1 MQLGDFPDRMHG
13 SGPVVRPALPLVLLV
28 EDDFVLRMS
37 LSELLSAEG
46 FRVESCA
53 DGRDAYRRL
62 HMPPRPDVML
72 LDIMLPH
79 LDGLE
84 LRALQTRSHLI
95 ANIPVVVI
103 TAYDLSNT
111 NADELGLSTRFSKP
125 IDTEKL
131 VATLRDI
138 VRARPA

>member
-1 MQLGDFPDRMHG
+1 MQLGDTPEHTI
-13 SGPVVRPALPLVLLV
+13 GPAPILRAPGLILLV

-37 LSELLSAEG
+37 LSELLTAEG

-62 HMPPRPDVML
+62 HLPPRPDVIL

-84 LRALQTRSHLI
+84 LRALQRKSPQL
-95 ANIPVVVI
+95 ASIPVVVI
-103 TAYDLSNT
+103 TAYDLTQT

-125 IDTEKL
+125 IDTDKL
-131 VATLRDI
+131 LLKLLEI
-138 VRARPA
+138 VHPRV

>member
-1 MQLGDFPDRMHG
+1 MQLGDAPEDTID
-13 SGPVVRPALPLVLLV
+13 PAPMLRAPGLILLV

-37 LSELLSAEG
+37 LSELLTAEG

-62 HMPPRPDVML
+62 HLPPRPDVIL

-84 LRALQTRSHLI
+84 LRALQRKSPQL
-95 ANIPVVVI
+95 ASIPVVVI
-103 TAYDLSNT
+103 TAYDLTQT

-125 IDTEKL
+125 IDTDKL
-131 VATLRDI
+131 LLKLREI
-138 VRARPA
+138 VPPRV

>member
-1 MQLGDFPDRMHG
+1 MQLGESPEVIA
-13 SGPVVRPALPLVLLV
+13 GPAPLLRPLPLILLV

-37 LSELLSAEG
+37 LSELLMAEG

-62 HMPPRPDVML
+62 HLMPRPDVIL

-84 LRALQTRSHLI
+84 LRAMQRKTAVM

-111 NADELGLSTRFSKP
+111 NAEELGLSTRFSKP
-125 IDTEKL
+125 IDTDKL
-131 VATLRDI
+131 VSTLRDL
-138 VRARPA
+138 VRPTRA

>member
-1 MQLGDFPDRMHG
+1 M
-13 SGPVVRPALPLVLLV
+13 
-28 EDDFVLRMS
+28 
-37 LSELLSAEG
+37 
-46 FRVESCA
+46 
-53 DGRDAYRRL
+53 
-62 HMPPRPDVML
+62 PRPDVIL

-84 LRALQTRSHLI
+84 LRALQRKSAVM

-125 IDTEKL
+125 HRHGQL
-131 VATLRDI
+131 VDHL
-138 VRARPA
+138 ARPRPAAPA

>member
-1 MQLGDFPDRMHG
+1 MQFGDLPEAAARLA
-13 SGPVVRPALPLVLLV
+13 PVLRPLPLILLV

-37 LSELLSAEG
+37 LSELLMAEG
-46 FRVESCA
+46 FRVESSA

-62 HMPPRPDVML
+62 HLLPRPDVIL

-84 LRALQTRSHLI
+84 LRALQRKTAVM

-111 NADELGLSTRFSKP
+111 NADELELSTRFSKP
-125 IDTEKL
+125 IDTDKL
-131 VATLRDI
+131 VSTLRDL
-138 VRARPA
+138 VRSGRS

>member
-1 MQLGDFPDRMHG
+1 MQFGDLPEVTT
-13 SGPVVRPALPLVLLV
+13 GPTTLLRPLPLILLV

-37 LSELLSAEG
+37 LSELLAAEG

-62 HMPPRPDVML
+62 HLTPRPDVIL

-84 LRALQTRSHLI
+84 LRALQRKSAVM

-103 TAYDLSNT
+103 TAYDLSDT
-111 NADELGLSTRFSKP
+111 NADELGLSSRFSKP
-125 IDTEKL
+125 IDTDRL
-131 VATLRDI
+131 VLALRDL
-138 VRARPA
+138 VRPASA

>member
-1 MQLGDFPDRMHG
+1 MQLGDSPEVVA
-13 SGPVVRPALPLVLLV
+13 GPAPLLRRQPLILLV

-37 LSELLSAEG
+37 LSELLMAEG

-62 HMPPRPDVML
+62 HLMPRPDVIL

-79 LDGLE
+79 VDGLE
-84 LRALQTRSHLI
+84 LRAMQKKS
-95 ANIPVVVI
+95 AVMSDIPVVVI
-103 TAYDLSNT
+103 TAYDLSRT

-131 VATLRDI
+131 VLTLRDL
-138 VRARPA
+138 VRKRPA

>member
-1 MQLGDFPDRMHG
+1 MQFGDVPEAIV
-13 SGPVVRPALPLVLLV
+13 GPAPRLRALPLILLV

-37 LSELLSAEG
+37 LSELLMAEG

-62 HMPPRPDVML
+62 HMQPRPDVIL

-84 LRALQTRSHLI
+84 LRALQRKSG
-95 ANIPVVVI
+95 AMASIPVIVI
-103 TAYDLSNT
+103 TAYDLSDT
-111 NADELGLSTRFSKP
+111 NAEELGLSTRFSKP
-125 IDTEKL
+125 IDTERL
-131 VATLRDI
+131 LAALRDI
-138 VRARPA
+138 VRPAPA

>member
-1 MQLGDFPDRMHG
+1 MQFGDSPEVV
-13 SGPVVRPALPLVLLV
+13 SGPAPGLRPLPLILLV

-37 LSELLSAEG
+37 LSELLMAEG

-62 HMPPRPDVML
+62 HLLPRPDVIL

-79 LDGLE
+79 VDGLE
-84 LRALQTRSHLI
+84 LRAMQRKTAVM

-111 NADELGLSTRFSKP
+111 NAAELGLSTKFSKP
-125 IDTEKL
+125 IDTDKL
-131 VATLRDI
+131 VATLRVL
-138 VRARPA
+138 VRPTAA

>member
-1 MQLGDFPDRMHG
+1 
-13 SGPVVRPALPLVLLV
+13 
-28 EDDFVLRMS
+28 
-37 LSELLSAEG
+37 
-46 FRVESCA
+46 
-53 DGRDAYRRL
+53 
-62 HMPPRPDVML
+62 
-72 LDIMLPH
+72 MLPH

>member
-1 MQLGDFPDRMHG
+1 MQLGDLPEVTT
-13 SGPVVRPALPLVLLV
+13 GPTTLLRPLPLILLV

-37 LSELLSAEG
+37 LSELLAAEG

-62 HMPPRPDVML
+62 HLMPRPDVIL

-84 LRALQTRSHLI
+84 LRALQRKSSVM

-103 TAYDLSNT
+103 SAYDLSDT

-125 IDTEKL
+125 IDTDRL
-131 VATLRDI
+131 VLALRDL
-138 VRARPA
+138 VRPASA